1 MTNNSECSIEFQ
13 NSIFSNSKNFYKE
26 FETNDWNYTMN
37 NDEYYIQ
44 NMINSSMLYIEG
56 TQLTLNNVSFM

>member
-26 FETNDWNYTMN
+26 FETKDWNYTMN